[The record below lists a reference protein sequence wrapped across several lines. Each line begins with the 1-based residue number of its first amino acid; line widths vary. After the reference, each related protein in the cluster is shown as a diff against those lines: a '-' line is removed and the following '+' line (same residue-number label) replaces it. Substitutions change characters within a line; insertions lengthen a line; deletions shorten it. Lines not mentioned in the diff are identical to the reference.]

1 MNTTVNTVEN
11 VTVVANNQ
19 DSNNMTEQN
28 VVVAT
33 PNATETDNA
42 VETASVETKK
52 SKTMKKKEFQEVTI
66 TADGKS
72 RKAAFAE
79 GINRC
84 VNLKNVQTI
93 FSNMKVKGYRTAEI
107 VQVIEAEKAIAN
119 GDIKLADINGKPI
132 DPKDAHNYFLL
143 MDGQHRTYATSLYN
157 EWIEKEQP
165 ALLPIEIPAVIVALV
180 GGESISEYINEINIT
195 KQEWEVAD
203 YVQGAAN
210 VHEGNDLLQCY
221 KSLIKS
227 KSNPNGYP
235 ISTLNRIFC
244 RNSSAITQKDFSLLC
259 SGITKKG
266 KVQKDIIPA
275 HNLANGHKFIE
286 ICCSKG
292 FTEKEIAK
300 RFLISEFNDIVT
312 SNSVEAAIQVF
323 EAITPNDKEA
333 MYNER
338 KNLDEALVA
347 KQIKTIV
354 SRLGIN
360 GEE

>member
-1 MNTTVNTVEN
+1 MNKKYSIPSEN
-11 VTVVANNQ
+11 ANEVINNQ
-19 DSNNMTEQN
+19 DSIDMTEQN
-28 VVVAT
+28 VTVAT
-33 PNATETDNA
+33 SNATETDNA
-42 VETASVETKK
+42 VATASVETKK
-52 SKTMKKKEFQEVTI
+52 SKTMKKKEYQEVTI
-66 TADGKS
+66 TVDGKS
-72 RKAAFAE
+72 RKAAFA
-79 GINRC
+79 GSLNRS

-93 FSNMKVKGYRTAEI
+93 FSNMKIKGYRNAEI

-119 GDIKLADINGKPI
+119 GDIKLVDINGKTI

-143 MDGQHRTYATSLYN
+143 IDGQHRTYATSLYN
-157 EWIEKEQP
+157 EWIEKEHPEQ
-165 ALLPIEIPAVIVALV
+165 APIEIPAVIVELI
-180 GGESISEYINEINIT
+180 GGESIAEYINEINIT

-210 VHEGNDLLQCY
+210 VHEGNNLLQCY

-244 RNSSAITQKDFSLLC
+244 RNSSAITQKGFSLLC
-259 SGITKKG
+259 SGITQKG
-266 KVQKDIIPA
+266 KGQKDIIPA
-275 HNLANGHKFIE
+275 HNLANGYKFIE
-286 ICCSKG
+286 ICRSKG

-300 RFLISEFNDIVT
+300 RFLISRFNDIET
-312 SNSVEAAIQVF
+312 SHSLEDAFKVF

-347 KQIKTIV
+347 QQIKTIV
-354 SRLGIN
+354 ARLGI